1 MADQDLLSD
10 VWRVLASAVGTS
22 VADQELLQL
31 RQRWGGARVYV
42 QKVPALPTQKALSD
56 CMASGMVSKD
66 AFAAVGCS
74 PAWGQRLLGRRMRR

>member
-1 MADQDLLSD
+1 MAEEDLLSD
-10 VWRVLASAVGTS
+10 VWRVLANAVGTGA
-22 VADQELLQL
+22 ADRELLQL

-42 QKVPALPTQKALSD
+42 QKVPALPTQKALGD
-56 CMASGMVSKD
+56 CAAAGMSTRD